1 MYRKIFNFAVTTIT
15 ILTANLIS
23 SLITD
28 KLISYKWEFKP
39 LRFTLISM
47 MIITI
52 IFYPLFMM
60 LQKWLDRLSRKFVK
74 AGRPVAGKYFG
85 LLVMFFIGLF
95 ILTCIYANLWYNINV
110 LKLIADGNF
119 LSAF

>member
-1 MYRKIFNFAVTTIT
+1 MYRKIFNFAVTIIT
-15 ILTANLIS
+15 ILTANLLTT
-23 SLITD
+23 LITD
-28 KLISYKWEFKP
+28 ELISYKWQLKP
-39 LRFTLISM
+39 LRFTLLSM

-52 IFYPLFMM
+52 IFYPLFLMM
-60 LQKWLDRLSRKFVK
+60 QKWLDGLSRKFVK
-74 AGRPVAGKYFG
+74 AGHAVAGKYLG
-85 LLVMFFIGLF
+85 LLVMFFIALF